1 MVCRIGIMID
11 FKPPFFPFT
20 IEHLSQ
26 SIRTGELLP
35 SKLTESCLDR
45 IEKFNHILNSF
56 ITLRSKEEIFEIAE
70 KCDKEVKQNDLLN
83 PLHGIPYSIKDMI
96 QAKHLK
102 FTAGS
107 KFYSDY
113 VSSTTASVVKTLNKK
128 GAILIGTNN
137 QNEFASGITGKNYT
151 FGDSKNPFDLSRI
164 SGGSSGGSTVAVASG
179 MVVFSLGTDTGGSV
193 RVPASLCGLV
203 GMKPTFDLIN
213 TSGVFPL
220 SPSLDH
226 IGWLTRSVWD
236 ANLIFKSLCD
246 FKNFKKVK
254 KNTLLTHKPLRT
266 SELVLGIP
274 RRYFLKVMDSRIKK
288 MFIDF
293 IQNVSQTPILV
304 KNFDIKYTNNFFS
317 SWKTVRL
324 YEASMIHGDR
334 LESDTGQFGSDV
346 MKMLVEGTRISID
359 DYIRAKKQIRNIKH
373 EFMNLFSSGIKAILV
388 PTTVILA
395 PKLRT
400 VDIKID
406 GLQLNVRKALLRNTV
421 LFNSIGL
428 PAISIPLGFV
438 TEKSNILP
446 VGIQIIGPQYEDRLV
461 LFVAKKIEE
470 LVGLNSSLDSVIRKE
485 VQF

>member
-1 MVCRIGIMID
+1 MVGRIEIMID
-11 FKPPFFPFT
+11 LKPPISPFT
-20 IEHLSQ
+20 IEFLSQ

-35 SKLTESCLDR
+35 SELAGLCLDR
-45 IEKFNHILNSF
+45 IKKFNHVLNSF
-56 ITLRSKEEIFEIAE
+56 ITVRSEEEIIAFAE
-70 KCDKEVKQNDLLN
+70 KCDKRIKQNDLLD

-96 QAKHLK
+96 HAKHLK

-107 KFYSDY
+107 KFYSNY
-113 VSSTTASVVKTLNKK
+113 VSNSTASIIKILNRK

-137 QNEFASGITGKNYT
+137 LNEFASGITGKNYV
-151 FGDSKNPFDLSRI
+151 FGDSKNPWDLSRV

-203 GMKPTFDLIN
+203 GMKPTFGLIS
-213 TSGVFPL
+213 TAGVFPL

-246 FKNFKKVK
+246 YKNYKKVR
-254 KNTLLTHKPLRT
+254 KNTLFISKPLGT
-266 SELVLGIP
+266 SKLVIGIP
-274 RRYFLKVMDSRIKK
+274 NGYFLKVIDSRIKK

-293 IQNVSQTPILV
+293 LQIVSQTPILV
-304 KNFDIKYTNNFFS
+304 KNFEIKYTNNFFS
-317 SWKTVRL
+317 SWKKVRL
-324 YEASMIHGDR
+324 YEASKIHADR
-334 LESDTGQFGSDV
+334 LESNTGQFGSDV
-346 MKMLVEGTRISID
+346 MKMLIEGTNISID
-359 DYIRAKKQIRNIKH
+359 DYIQAKKQIKKIKN

-395 PKLRT
+395 PKLRK

-428 PAISIPLGFV
+428 PAITIPLGFV
-438 TEKSNILP
+438 TEKANILP
-446 VGIQIIGPQYEDRLV
+446 VGLQIIGPQYEDHLV
-461 LFVAKKIEE
+461 LFMAKKIEE
-470 LVGLNSSLDSVIRKE
+470 LVGSNSVLNPVISKE

>member
-1 MVCRIGIMID
+1 MTVIMID
-11 FKPPFFPFT
+11 LKPSISPFT
-20 IEHLSQ
+20 IEYLSK

-35 SKLTESCLDR
+35 SELTRLCLDR
-45 IEKFNHILNSF
+45 INKFNHVLNSF
-56 ITLRSKEEIFEIAE
+56 ITVRSEEDIFEIAE
-70 KCDKEVKQNDLLN
+70 KCDKRVEQSDLLD

-96 QAKHLK
+96 HAKHLK

-107 KFYSDY
+107 KFYSNY
-113 VSSTTASVVKTLNKK
+113 VSNTTASIVKILNKK

-137 QNEFASGITGKNYT
+137 LNEFASGITGKNSA
-151 FGDSKNPFDLSRI
+151 FGDSKNPWDFSRV

-203 GMKPTFDLIN
+203 GMKPTFGLIS

-246 FKNFKKVK
+246 DKDYKKVK
-254 KNTLLTHKPLRT
+254 KNTLLTHRPLRT
-266 SELVLGIP
+266 SELVIGIP
-274 RRYFLKVMDSRIKK
+274 KGYFLKVIDSRIKK

-293 IQNVSQTPILV
+293 IQIISQSPILV
-304 KNFDIKYTNNFFS
+304 KNFEINYTNNFFS
-317 SWKTVRL
+317 SWKNVRL
-324 YEASMIHGDR
+324 YEASMIHADR
-334 LESDTGQFGSDV
+334 LESNTGQFGSDV
-346 MKMLVEGTRISID
+346 MKMLIEGTHISTD
-359 DYIRAKKQIRNIKH
+359 DYIRAKKQIIKIKH
-373 EFMNLFSSGIKAILV
+373 EFMSLFSRGIKAILV

-395 PKLRT
+395 PKLRK

-428 PAISIPLGFV
+428 PAITIPLGFV
-438 TEKSNILP
+438 TEKANILP
-446 VGIQIIGPQYEDRLV
+446 VGLQIIGPHYADHLV
-461 LFVAKKIEE
+461 LFVAKKMEE
-470 LVGLNSSLDSVIRKE
+470 LVGSNSMFDSVIRKE
-485 VQF
+485 IQF

>member
-1 MVCRIGIMID
+1 VVGKIGIMID
-11 FKPPFFPFT
+11 LKPPISPFT
-20 IEHLSQ
+20 IEYLFR
-26 SIRTGELLP
+26 SIRTGEILP
-35 SKLTESCLDR
+35 SELTRLCLDR
-45 IEKFNHILNSF
+45 IKKFNHIFNSF
-56 ITLRSKEEIFEIAE
+56 ITVRREDAIFEFAE
-70 KCDKEVKQNDLLN
+70 KCDKQVKLNGLLS

-96 QAKHLK
+96 HVKHLK

-113 VSSTTASVVKTLNKK
+113 VSNTTASIVKILNKK

-137 QNEFASGITGKNYT
+137 LNEFASGITGKNSI
-151 FGDSKNPFDLSRI
+151 FGDSKNPWDLSRV

-203 GMKPTFDLIN
+203 GLKPTFGLIS

-236 ANLIFKSLCD
+236 ADLIFKSLCD
-246 FKNFKKVK
+246 DKNYKNAK
-254 KNTLLTHKPLRT
+254 KNVLVTHKPLRT
-266 SELVLGIP
+266 SKLAIGIP
-274 RRYFLKVMDSRIKK
+274 NEYFLKVMDSRIKK

-293 IQNVSQTPILV
+293 LQIVSQSPILV
-304 KNFDIKYTNNFFS
+304 KNFDLKYTNNFFS
-317 SWKTVRL
+317 SWKKVRL
-324 YEASMIHGDR
+324 YEASMIHADR
-334 LESDTGQFGSDV
+334 LESNTGQFGSDV
-346 MKMLVEGTRISID
+346 MKMLIEGTNISID
-359 DYIRAKKQIRNIKH
+359 DYIRAKKQIKKIKH
-373 EFMNLFSSGIKAILV
+373 EFMNLFSSGIQSILV

-395 PKLRT
+395 PKLRK

-406 GLQLNVRKALLRNTV
+406 DLQLNVRKTLLRNTV

-428 PAISIPLGFV
+428 PAITIPLGFV
-438 TEKSNILP
+438 IEKANILP
-446 VGIQIIGPQYEDRLV
+446 VGLQIIGPQYGDHLV
-461 LFVAKKIEE
+461 LFVAKKMEE
-470 LVGLNSSLDSVIRKE
+470 LVGSKNKLNPVIKKE